1 MQRLK
6 TWASALKRDVL
17 ALWFACRDP
26 RTPTIAK
33 ILAVIIV
40 AYALSPIDLI
50 PDFIPVLGLLDE
62 LILLPIAL
70 WLVLKL
76 VPAAAMNDARVQ
88 AQAWVEARRPKP
100 RNWIAA
106 AAIVVLWI
114 LLLWATWVWLIQPQL
129 NPT

>member
-6 TWASALKRDVL
+6 TWAAALKRDVL

-33 ILAVIIV
+33 ILALVIV

-62 LILLPIAL
+62 LILLPVAL
-70 WLVLKL
+70 WLVLRL
-76 VPAAAMNDARVQ
+76 VPAEALDDAREK
-88 AQAWVEARRPKP
+88 ARAWVEARRPKP
-100 RNWIAA
+100 RNWFAA

-114 LLLWATWVWLIQPQL
+114 LLLWAAWAWLIQPL
-129 NPT
+129 LGAD